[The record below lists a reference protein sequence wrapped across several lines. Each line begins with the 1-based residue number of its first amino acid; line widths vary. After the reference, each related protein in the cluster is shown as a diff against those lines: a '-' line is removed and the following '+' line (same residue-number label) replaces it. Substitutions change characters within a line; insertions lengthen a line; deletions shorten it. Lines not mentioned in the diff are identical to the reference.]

1 MNGNSG
7 NLIRAIRGPIILI
20 TVGVL
25 FALDHMTEFSFT
37 RTWPAIL
44 IIVGLLKLGEHFA
57 GPGPGAVT
65 SRREPDFR
73 GDQ

>member
-1 MNGNSG
+1 MNGNSY
-7 NLIRAIRGPIILI
+7 NLICAIRGPIILI

-44 IIVGLLKLGEHFA
+44 IVVGLLKLGEHVA
-57 GPGPGAVT
+57 GPGPTPAS